1 MASFLHATAKR
12 LKLPAFEEHYAKETA
27 MDSDDFLDGKHDGFI
42 GIQPDSTNEKR
53 EFLWRIICGFMWL
66 IWVLWGFNVVLMW
79 SIICNQ

>member
-66 IWVLWGFNVVLMW
+66 IWVFMGF
-79 SIICNQ
+79 